1 MIPEADIAPEH
12 WLAHGFAE
20 RVATWAH
27 ERGADK
33 EAVNIVQEAAYRTSI
48 ATSSGHVCVPLGEIE
63 WPSGVDAVNARAR
76 LLETHVVGTPVA
88 PSNLPLILDDA
99 NRLYLHRY
107 FDYERRFAARLMH
120 FARAPLVEVANGALR
135 SLLNT
140 LFARNAERFPG
151 RPDWQKVAVAL
162 AILRRLA
169 IISGGPGTGK
179 TTTIVNLLI
188 CLLEQ
193 DPECRIALAAPT
205 GKAAA
210 RMLDAIRA
218 QSAALPPEIVARFPR
233 DPFTTHRLLG
243 MLPSGEFRHHA
254 GNPLPIDVLV
264 VDEASML
271 DLALATRLFEAV
283 PDGARVI
290 LLGDKDQLAAVEA
303 GAVFSEICADPT
315 LSMAMRECLAELTGT
330 GVERIVPPT
339 ANAATP
345 LHDSV
350 VWFHENFRFAPDSG
364 IGRLAAEI
372 NAGDAEHALA
382 WLRSRTDSSVT
393 WLEDATRVPQGATMT
408 HAHDAYAAYLDAVSS
423 APTDRVAIFGAFA
436 RFRVLCAERQGPR
449 GVSGI
454 NEALERWFREALA
467 HPDDPGPRF
476 PWYPGRPVMVLRNEY
491 VLKLFN
497 GDVGIVLPD
506 ANGDLMVHFAD
517 AEGTFRAIAPARLP
531 EHDTAFAMT
540 VHKAQGSEFDEVMLI
555 LPAQRSRVVA
565 RELLYTAV
573 TRARQRVVI
582 VGDAEVLAR
591 GIDTRTSRH
600 SGLIER
606 MRASV
611 AKSAPGSLRSRSQ

>member
-1 MIPEADIAPEH
+1 MMPERDIAPEQ

-20 RVATWAH
+20 RVARWAR
-27 ERGADK
+27 ERDAPK
-33 EAVNIVQEAAYRTSI
+33 EAVNIVQEAAYRTSA

-63 WPSGVDAVNARAR
+63 WPSGADAVKARAR
-76 LLETHVVGTPVA
+76 LLETHVVGTPAVA
-88 PSNLPLILDDA
+88 SNLPLILDDE

-120 FARAPLVEVANGALR
+120 FARAPLDNVSNGPLR
-135 SLLNT
+135 SRLNR
-140 LFARNAERFPG
+140 LFAGNAKRFG
-151 RPDWQKVAVAL
+151 DRPDWQKLAVAL
-162 AILRRLA
+162 SMLHKLT

-193 DPECRIALAAPT
+193 SPECRIALAAPT

-218 QSAALPPEIVARFPR
+218 QSAALPPEIVARFPG
-233 DPFTTHRLLG
+233 DPFTIHRLLG
-243 MLPSGEFRHHA
+243 MLPSGEFRHDA

-283 PDGARVI
+283 PDAARVI

-315 LSMAMRECLAELTGT
+315 LSSAMRERLAELTGISA
-330 GVERIVPPT
+330 ERIAPPT
-339 ANAATP
+339 ATEATP

-350 VWFHENFRFAPDSG
+350 VWFRDNFRFAPDSG

-372 NAGDAEHALA
+372 NAGHDERTLT
-382 WLRSRTDSSVT
+382 WLRSQTNSSVT
-393 WLEDATRVPQGATMT
+393 WLEDATRVPQAATMML
-408 HAHDAYAAYLDAVSS
+408 AYEAYAAYLDAVRS
-423 APTDRVAIFGAFA
+423 APTDRVAIFAAFA

-454 NEALERWFREALA
+454 NDALAHWFREALA
-467 HPDDPGPRF
+467 HPLDAGPRS
-476 PWYPGRPVMVLRNEY
+476 PWYPGRPVMILRNEY

-506 ANGDLMVHFAD
+506 DDGDSMVHFAD
-517 AEGTFRAIAPARLP
+517 ADGTFRAIAPARLP

-540 VHKAQGSEFDEVMLI
+540 VHKAQGSEFDHVMLM
-555 LPAQRSRVVA
+555 LPSGASRVVT

-582 VGDAEVLAR
+582 VGDAEVMAH
-591 GIDTRTSRH
+591 GVDTRTTRH

-606 MRASV
+606 MR
-611 AKSAPGSLRSRSQ
+611 GSGELAQ